1 MTSIQNNL
9 DEVRATLPAGVKLVA
24 VSKFHPLEKLKEAYL
39 AGLRDFGESN
49 VKELQ
54 TKQPQMPSDV
64 CWHFIGHLQTNKVKY
79 IAPYID
85 LIHSVDSFKLMKEIN
100 HRASINNR
108 IIKCLLQLHMAEEEQ
123 KHGFIPDKCIEML
136 TDGEWRKLDNIKIC
150 GIMTM
155 ATNTSDSTIIHRDFA
170 GAKQLFDYI
179 KTNFF
184 SNDSDFSIRSYG
196 MSGDYHIAISE
207 GSNMV
212 RVGTRIFG
220 EREY

>member
-1 MTSIQNNL
+1 MILIKDNL
-9 DEVRATLPAGVKLVA
+9 DEVKSTLPEGVKLVA
-24 VSKFHPLEKLKEAYL
+24 VSKFHTLDKLKEAYH
-39 AGLRDFGESN
+39 AGQRDFGESI

-54 TKQPQMPSDV
+54 TKQLQMPTDV

-79 IAPYID
+79 IAPYIG

-100 HRASINNR
+100 HRAFLNNR
-108 IIKCLLQLHMAEEEQ
+108 VIKCLIQLHMAEEEQ
-123 KHGFIPDKCIEML
+123 KHGFIPKQCIEML
-136 TDGEWRKLDNIKIC
+136 NEGEWKKLDNIRIC

-155 ATNTSDSTIIHRDFA
+155 ATNTTDPSIIHRDFA
-170 GAKQLFDYI
+170 GAKRLFDYI

-184 SNDSDFSIRSYG
+184 SNDADFNIRSYG
-196 MSGDYHIAISE
+196 MSGDYQIAISE

-212 RVGTRIFG
+212 RVGSRIFG